1 MSARAPAEKRY
12 PERLYVKGT
21 VSSFRRSQMN
31 QDNHTSILVLEGVK
45 DKAASSF
52 YMGKRVVYIYKA
64 PTKKNA
70 SRFRSIWGRISR
82 PHGTNGAVR
91 AKFRVNLPAKSL
103 GGPVHV
109 MLYPSQV

>member
-1 MSARAPAEKRY
+1 M
-12 PERLYVKGT
+12 
-21 VSSFRRSQMN
+21 
-31 QDNHTSILVLEGVK
+31 
-45 DKAASSF
+45 
-52 YMGKRVVYIYKA
+52 YIYKA
-64 PTKKNA
+64 PTKKDS

-109 MLYPSQV
+109 MLYPSRV

>member
-1 MSARAPAEKRY
+1 MPRPGGDERVSIRGATTGAARRRRRRHHHRHHHHRRRLPLPA
-12 PERLYVKGT
+12 
-21 VSSFRRSQMN
+21 Q
-31 QDNHTSILVLEGVK
+31 
-45 DKAASSF
+45 
-52 YMGKRVVYIYKA
+52 RVVYIYKA